1 VENLKIQHGEMFGL
15 IGESGCGKTT
25 FLKVI
30 AGLLSPDKGS
40 VFQDGKDI
48 TSIPPEKR
56 SFGMVFQQ
64 DRLFPYMTVEQ
75 NVAFGLKMKG
85 LPPEQRSQLS
95 EQMLGTLGLSGM
107 GKRFP
112 LELSGGQ
119 RQRVA
124 IARAMVISP
133 SILLMDEPFSALDPN
148 LRNEMRELV
157 LELRKEYSMTTIF
170 VTHDREEAFMMFD
183 RMSIMK
189 NGTIVETG
197 HPRKLYERPEKL
209 YTAQFLGIRNIIP
222 GKVKKGLFI
231 SGTDPELRIRV
242 NREEGS
248 GYLVMRPESMEI
260 DQDTPPDT
268 GFQSFLVQTAFRQG
282 MMKCILRT
290 SSGRELHLLQKSRSF
305 LENLTGTMVT
315 VGYRPEELVFIRDE
329 KGGLPNA

>member
-1 VENLKIQHGEMFGL
+1 MFGL

-25 FLKVI
+25 LLKVI
-30 AGLLSPDKGS
+30 AGLLSPDEGS
-40 VFQDGKDI
+40 LLQDGKDI

-85 LPPEQRSQLS
+85 VPPEQRSDMSVL
-95 EQMLGTLGLSGM
+95 MLESLGLSGM
-107 GKRFP
+107 GNRFP

-124 IARAMVISP
+124 IARAMVINP
-133 SILLMDEPFSALDPN
+133 PILLMDEPFSALDPN

-157 LELRKEYSMTTIF
+157 LELHKKYSMTTIF

-183 RMSIMK
+183 RMSILQ

-197 HPRKLYERPEKL
+197 NPRVLYEHPEKL

-222 GKVKKGLFI
+222 GKMEKGLFI
-231 SGTDPELRIRV
+231 SGTDPELHLKG
-242 NREEGS
+242 NPGEDS
-248 GYLVMRPESMEI
+248 GHLVIRPESMEI
-260 DQDTPPDT
+260 NKDAPLDKS
-268 GFQSFLVQTAFRQG
+268 FQALLVKTTFRQG
-282 MMKCILRT
+282 MMKCTLRT
-290 SSGRELHLLQKSRSF
+290 SSGRELHIIQKNSGS
-305 LENLTGTMVT
+305 LEELTGTMVT
-315 VGYRPEELVFIRDE
+315 VGYRPDELVFIRDE

>member
-1 VENLKIQHGEMFGL
+1 
-15 IGESGCGKTT
+15 
-25 FLKVI
+25 
-30 AGLLSPDKGS
+30 
-40 VFQDGKDI
+40 
-48 TSIPPEKR
+48 
-56 SFGMVFQQ
+56 MVFQQ

-85 LPPEQRSQLS
+85 VPPKQRYQIS
-95 EQMLGTLGLSGM
+95 EQILESLGLSDM

-133 SILLMDEPFSALDPN
+133 PILLMDEPFSALDPN

-157 LELRKEYSMTTIF
+157 LELHKKYSMTTIF

-197 HPRKLYERPEKL
+197 NPRGLYEHPGKL

-222 GKVKKGLFI
+222 GKVEKGLFI
-231 SGTDPELRIRV
+231 SGTHPELHLGE
-242 NREEGS
+242 NPGEGS
-248 GYLVMRPESMEI
+248 GNLVIRPESMEI
-260 DQDTPPDT
+260 SKDAPLDKS
-268 GFQSFLVQTAFRQG
+268 FQAFLVKTTFRQG
-282 MMKCILRT
+282 MMKCTLKT
-290 SSGRELHLLQKSRSF
+290 SSGRELHIMQKNSGS
-305 LENLTGTMVT
+305 LEELTGTMVT
-315 VGYRPEELVFIRDE
+315 VRYRPDELVFIRDE